1 MKQFWSYLDV
11 TYCIHFLSAFFK
23 IYLYYYMTSENVDKK
38 IISAQIKELINK
50 FETKNNFDCCVKID
64 NIISNT
70 NIDLVMLIVWDKSY
84 NDMVIE
90 EVKKKFNDIE
100 LIYSKEY
107 DTTLQFTENF
117 LREAHMKRP
126 WWEKNLKEQS
136 KLRFNENKSLTFHIF
151 TGTDLHENNKVR
163 NIKKAIRRKF
173 NLSKVIFHFSDPDDL
188 KKLKVKNIPEYK
200 KYRNERHRFL
210 DEFYNHFNLL
220 MNKNTLHFLKNSVYN
235 ESFSIH
241 KFYDEYC
248 EFLFKNDLN
257 SDNFLMDNGGV
268 LALYGLRE
276 SHDLD
281 WVTSENVLN
290 ILGEE
295 KVIGCENDLHKKE
308 FEVLKLTIP
317 DIINNPE
324 HHFYHYRKKCLDIKI
339 LKKFKYNRTKFGK
352 RKKDIR
358 DYKMIC
364 DNFNDIG

>member
-1 MKQFWSYLDV
+1 
-11 TYCIHFLSAFFK
+11 
-23 IYLYYYMTSENVDKK
+23 MTSENLDKK

-50 FETKNNFDCCVKID
+50 FEIKNNFDCCVKID

-70 NIDLVMLIVWDKSY
+70 NIDLVMLIVWNKSY

-117 LREAHMKRP
+117 LREAHMKKP

-151 TGTDLHENNKVR
+151 TGTDLHEINKVR
-163 NIKKAIRRKF
+163 NIKNAIRSEF
-173 NLSKVIFHFSDPDDL
+173 NLGKDIFHFSDPDYL
-188 KKLKVKNIPEYK
+188 KKKSKKAPEYK
-200 KYRNERHRFL
+200 KYRNEKHRFL

-248 EFLFKNDLN
+248 KFLFKNDLN
-257 SDNFLMDNGGV
+257 SDNFIVDNGGV
-268 LALYGLRE
+268 LALYGLRD

-281 WVTSENVLN
+281 WVTSEKILEMLGKKNVSGYAN
-290 ILGEE
+290 R
-295 KVIGCENDLHKKE
+295 LHTKE
-308 FEVLKLTIP
+308 FKKLKLTIP
-317 DIINNPE
+317 NIINNPE

-339 LKKFKYNRTKFGK
+339 LKKFKYNRTKFGATNSKGK
-352 RKKDIR
+352 RNIREKDIR